1 MKLLISDTNIFID
14 LINIDLLDEFLK
26 LEYEFHTTDFVIN
39 EINDEQNEII
49 ADRIKENKIILN
61 TADVDDLNKIIGL
74 QSTRKSLSIIDFSV
88 YYFAKK
94 QNAMIL
100 TGDKSFRNYAIEQKL
115 EVKGI
120 LWVLD
125 EILDKKFLKESIMI
139 DKLKLLMITNK
150 RLPQNECENRLK
162 LWGKVKK

>member
-26 LEYEFHTTDFVIN
+26 LGYEIHTTDFVIN
-39 EINDEQNEII
+39 EISDQQNEII
-49 ADRIKENKIILN
+49 TKRIVDNKIVIDKAEPNELN
-61 TADVDDLNKIIGL
+61 EITEL
-74 QSTRKSLSIIDFSV
+74 QSKKKSLSLMDFSV

-125 EILDKKFLKESIMI
+125 EVLNKKFLERIIMI
-139 DKLKLLMITNK
+139 DKLKLLMMTNK
-150 RLPQNECENRLK
+150 RLPQEECNKRIK
-162 LWGKVKK
+162 LWAQTE